1 MQDEIDAPRFS
12 MFESNAE
19 RHLASFAD
27 EVETGLTGKPKSL
40 PCRFLYDAAGS
51 LLFEEICE
59 LPEYYLT
66 RAERQILEQRS
77 DSIARRFDRRPVL
90 VELGSGSSAKTRLL
104 IEAFVQTHQRL
115 RYVPIDISPSILET
129 SARELLRRYDALE
142 VRAVA
147 SEYEEGLRQ
156 LRRENGHAKVIAWL
170 GSTIGNLD
178 RDQALVFLGQVRRA
192 MAPPD
197 RMLLGVDLRKSS
209 EVLEPAYDDGS
220 GVTARFSLNLLERIN
235 RELGGTFDVAAF
247 RHSAVYHEE
256 EGRVAIHVVSRKRQR
271 VAVEELELEVKFDVG
286 EGIHIEDSF
295 KYSMG
300 EVQALAKGA
309 GLSVEDTWLDDG
321 GRFSLSFLAPV

>member
-1 MQDEIDAPRFS
+1 MQDEIDPPRFS

-27 EVETGLTGKPKSL
+27 EVETGLSGKPKSL
-40 PCRFLYDAAGS
+40 PCRFLYDAKGS
-51 LLFEEICE
+51 LLFEEICD

-66 RAERQILEQRS
+66 RAERQILEQHS
-77 DSIARRFDRRPVL
+77 DSIAKRFDGPPVL

-104 IEAFVQTHQRL
+104 IEAFLQTHRRL

-129 SARELLRRYDALE
+129 SARELLSRYDALE

-178 RDQALVFLGQVRRA
+178 RDQALAFLRQVRDA

-197 RMLLGVDLRKSS
+197 RMLLGVDLRKASA
-209 EVLEPAYDDGS
+209 VLEPAYDDGR
-220 GVTARFSLNLLERIN
+220 GITARFSLNLLERIN
-235 RELGGTFDVAAF
+235 RELGGNFDVAAF

-256 EGRVAIHVVSRKRQR
+256 QGRVAIHVVSRKRQR
-271 VAVEELELEVKFDVG
+271 VVVEELELEVEFDTG

-295 KYSMG
+295 KYSLG
-300 EVQALAKGA
+300 EIQALTKAA
-309 GLSVEDTWLDDG
+309 GLSLEDTWLDDG
-321 GRFSLSFLAPV
+321 GRFSLSFLAPA